1 MKFLEVQA
9 IRFALVVTG
18 LFLPLQANASVF
30 VSVPEPVSLTLLAT
44 GLAGLGA
51 AELIRRRRKDKKD
64 K

>member
-18 LFLPLQANASVF
+18 LFLPLQANASTPVA
-30 VSVPEPVSLTLLAT
+30 VPEPVTLTLLVT

-51 AELIRRRRKDKKD
+51 AELIRRRKDKKD